1 MSSMLEQ
8 AIVDA
13 QALREAALKN
23 AEQSV
28 IEKYAPEIKAAVE
41 SLLEGKEVI
50 EEQIADEAA
59 AVGGAAQFDIPYA
72 SDPGMGTGEQV
83 EMELEFEFNPEDFKL
98 DLESIKDQAQADP
111 SSAGETTETT
121 ADLAGELGLGGD
133 EVIAEPAT
141 EDAGGLEGLLEES
154 QNDEDQMIAE
164 LLALLEETDEEEVID
179 EALTVD
185 VGAEKHGW
193 ITTDDATRKYDQE
206 LELAK
211 RQSDEYKDSAEQM
224 TGELEGLKNSL
235 ATYQTNQDKLHKVIT
250 DITDKLEE
258 ALISNAR
265 LLYTNKVLSDAS
277 LNERQKSKIVEVIVK
292 AETIKEAK
300 SLYETLKEATVGATK
315 KSPQS
320 LSESVNRRS
329 NLSHVMPRRKQ
340 ETLNENHSFSERMK
354 KLAGL
359 D

>member
-50 EEQIADEAA
+50 EEQIADDAA
-59 AVGGAAQFDIPYA
+59 AIGGNTQFDIPYA
-72 SDPGMGTGEQV
+72 SDPGMGTDDQV

-98 DLESIKDQAQADP
+98 DLENIKDQAQADP
-111 SSAGETTETT
+111 ASAGESTETT
-121 ADLAGELGLGGD
+121 ADLAGELGLG
-133 EVIAEPAT
+133 EEPTTPPAE
-141 EDAGGLEGLLEES
+141 EAGGLEGLLEES
-154 QNDEDQMIAE
+154 QSDEEQMIAE
-164 LLALLEETDEEEVID
+164 LLAILEETEDNEEIID

-185 VGAEKHGW
+185 VGAEKHGHFV
-193 ITTDDATRKYDQE
+193 TDDATRKYDQE

-211 RQSDEYKDSAEQM
+211 RQSDEYKDKADQL
-224 TGELEGLKNSL
+224 TGELEGLRNSL
-235 ATYQTNQDKLHKVIT
+235 ASYQTNQDKLHSAVAEMK
-250 DITDKLEE
+250 DKLEE

-277 LNERQKSKIVEVIVK
+277 LNERQKSKIVEVIAKV
-292 AETIKEAK
+292 ETIKEART
-300 SLYETLKEATVGATK
+300 LYETLKEATVGAAK
-315 KSPQS
+315 RAPQS

-340 ETLNENHSFSERMK
+340 ETLNENNSFSERMK

>member
-1 MSSMLEQ
+1 MLEQ

-41 SLLEGKEVI
+41 SLLEGDNSQEVI
-50 EEQIADEAA
+50 KEEYN
-59 AVGGAAQFDIPYA
+59 IPYA
-72 SDPGMGTGEQV
+72 SDPVDEEQNV
-83 EMELEFEFNPEDFKL
+83 EMAVEYEFNPEDFNL
-98 DLESIKDQAQADP
+98 DLNSLQDTPEQTP
-111 SSAGETTETT
+111 E
-121 ADLAGELGLGGD
+121 
-133 EVIAEPAT
+133 EPAMDTSMETPAPET
-141 EDAGGLEGLLEES
+141 EAPPAADAGGLEDLLSES
-154 QNDEDQMIAE
+154 DLSEDNDLVSEI
-164 LLALLEETDEEEVID
+164 LAILGESDEEEIID
-179 EALTVD
+179 EALTID
-185 VGAEKHGW
+185 VGAEKHGHFV
-193 ITTDDATRKYDQE
+193 TDDATRKYDQE

-211 RQSDEYKDSAEQM
+211 RQSDEYKDSAEQL
-224 TGELEGLKNSL
+224 TGELEGLKVTL
-235 ATYQTNQDKLHKVIT
+235 ANYQTNQDKLHSAVADMK
-250 DITDKLEE
+250 DKLEE

-277 LNERQKSKIVEVIVK
+277 LNERQKSKIVEVIAKV
-292 AETIKEAK
+292 ETIKEART
-300 SLYETLKEATVGATK
+300 LYETLKEATVGATK

>member
-1 MSSMLEQ
+1 MLEQ

-41 SLLEGKEVI
+41 SLLEGNGQVN
-50 EEQIADEAA
+50 EQIAGEATA
-59 AVGGAAQFDIPYA
+59 TGGTAQFDIPYA
-72 SDPGMGTGEQV
+72 SDPGMGTDDQV

-98 DLESIKDQAQADP
+98 DLESIKDQAQTDP

-121 ADLAGELGLGGD
+121 ADLAGELGLGS
-133 EVIAEPAT
+133 EPAPAPAEAT
-141 EDAGGLEGLLEES
+141 GGLEGGLEGLLEES
-154 QNDEDQMIAE
+154 QNDEEQMIAE
-164 LLALLEETDEEEVID
+164 LLALLEGEEEIID

-185 VGAEKHGW
+185 AGAEKHGW

-211 RQSDEYKDSAEQM
+211 RQSDEHKDKADEL

-235 ATYQTNQDKLHKVIT
+235 ATYQTNQDKLHTAVAEMK
-250 DITDKLEE
+250 DALEE
-258 ALISNAR
+258 ALVSNAR

-292 AETIKEAK
+292 AKTIKEAK
-300 SLYETLKEATVGATK
+300 SLYETLKEATVGTAK
-315 KSPQS
+315 AAPQS

-340 ETLNENHSFSERMK
+340 ETLTENHSFSERMK

>member
-1 MSSMLEQ
+1 MSSLLEQ

-41 SLLEGKEVI
+41 SLLEGKETI
-50 EEQIADEAA
+50 NEQIADEAA
-59 AVGGAAQFDIPYA
+59 ATGGTQFDVPYA
-72 SDPGMGTGEQV
+72 SDPGMGSEQQV
-83 EMELEFEFNPEDFKL
+83 EMGLEFEFNPEDFKL
-98 DLESIKDQAQADP
+98 DLDSIKDQAQADP
-111 SSAGETTETT
+111 TSGGEMPETT
-121 ADLAGELGLGGD
+121 ADLAGDLGLG
-133 EVIAEPAT
+133 EEAPAEPAA
-141 EDAGGLEGLLEES
+141 EGGEGLEDLLAESLGEE
-154 QNDEDQMIAE
+154 EKMIAE
-164 LLALLEETDEEEVID
+164 LLAMLEDEEPALE

-193 ITTDDATRKYDQE
+193 VTTDDATRKYDQE

-211 RQSDEYKDSAEQM
+211 RQSDEYKDKADQLS
-224 TGELEGLKNSL
+224 GELEGLKNSL
-235 ATYQTNQDKLHKVIT
+235 ATYQTNQDKLHGAIADMK
-250 DITDKLEE
+250 DKLEE

-277 LNERQKSKIVEVIVK
+277 LNERQKSKLVEVIAK

-300 SLYETLKEATVGATK
+300 SMYETLKEATVGASK
-315 KSPQS
+315 KAPQS

-340 ETLNENHSFSERMK
+340 ETLNENHSFTERMK

>member
-1 MSSMLEQ
+1 MSSLLEQ

-41 SLLEGKEVI
+41 SLLEGDNKQEVI
-50 EEQIADEAA
+50 KEEY
-59 AVGGAAQFDIPYA
+59 DIPYA
-72 SDPGMGTGEQV
+72 SDPVDEAQNV
-83 EMELEFEFNPEDFKL
+83 EMVVEYEFNPEDFNL
-98 DLESIKDQAQADP
+98 DLNSLQDAPEEGAEEPVMDMGMEAPVAPEEAAPVAD
-111 SSAGETTETT
+111 E
-121 ADLAGELGLGGD
+121 
-133 EVIAEPAT
+133 
-141 EDAGGLEGLLEES
+141 GGLE
-154 QNDEDQMIAE
+154 D
-164 LLALLEETDEEEVID
+164 LLAESDLADDNDLVNEILAILAESDEDEEEEEVV
-179 EALTVD
+179 EEGLTVD

-211 RQSDEYKDSAEQM
+211 RQSDEYKDKADQLS
-224 TGELEGLKNSL
+224 GELEGLKNSL
-235 ATYQTNQDKLHKVIT
+235 ATYQTNQDKLHGAIADMK
-250 DITDKLEE
+250 DKLEE

-277 LNERQKSKIVEVIVK
+277 LNERQKSKLVEVIAK

-300 SLYETLKEATVGATK
+300 SMYETLKEATVGATK
-315 KSPQS
+315 KAPQS

>member
-1 MSSMLEQ
+1 MSSLLEQ

-41 SLLEGKEVI
+41 SLLEGKETLK
-50 EEQIADEAA
+50 EEIAGEAA
-59 AVGGAAQFDIPYA
+59 SAGGQFDIPYA
-72 SDPGMGTGEQV
+72 SDPAMAGDQEV
-83 EMELEFEFNPEDFKL
+83 EMEFEFEFNPEDFKL
-98 DLESIKDQAQADP
+98 DLEDIKDQMEIDP
-111 SSAGETTETT
+111 TSSGEQPETTEQV
-121 ADLAGELGLGGD
+121 ADDLGLGG
-133 EVIAEPAT
+133 EEAPPAE
-141 EDAGGLEGLLEES
+141 GLEGLLEEA
-154 QNDEDQMIAE
+154 QTEEEMIAE
-164 LLALLEETDEEEVID
+164 LLSMLDEEEVID

-185 VGAEKHGW
+185 VGAEKHGHFV
-193 ITTDDATRKYDQE
+193 TDDATRKYDME

-211 RQSDEYKDSAEQM
+211 RQSDEYKEKSDKL
-224 TGELEGLKNSL
+224 TGELETLKATL
-235 ATYQTNQDKLHKVIT
+235 ATYQTNQDKLHGAIT
-250 DITDKLEE
+250 DMKDKLEE

-265 LLYTNKVLSDAS
+265 LIYTNKVLSDAS
-277 LNERQKSKIVEVIVK
+277 LNERQKSKLVEVIAK

-300 SLYETLKEATVGATK
+300 SLYQTLKEATTGASK

-340 ETLNENHSFSERMK
+340 ETLSENHSFSERMK

>member
-28 IEKYAPEIKAAVE
+28 VEKYAPEIKAAVE
-41 SLLEGKEVI
+41 SLLEGDAKQKVIKE
-50 EEQIADEAA
+50 EFE
-59 AVGGAAQFDIPYA
+59 IPYA
-72 SDPGMGTGEQV
+72 ADPVDKEQEVKMVV
-83 EMELEFEFNPEDFKL
+83 EYEFNPEDFKL
-98 DLESIKDQAQADP
+98 DLDSLQNAPEQ
-111 SSAGETTETT
+111 SAEEPAMDMSMETPALPEEAAPVEPT
-121 ADLAGELGLGGD
+121 AD
-133 EVIAEPAT
+133 
-141 EDAGGLEGLLEES
+141 LEGLLAESDLADDNDLVNEILAILGESDEE
-154 QNDEDQMIAE
+154 E
-164 LLALLEETDEEEVID
+164 EEEVID

-211 RQSDEYKDSAEQM
+211 RQSDEYKDKADEL

-235 ATYQTNQDKLHKVIT
+235 ATYQTNQDKLHTAVAEMK
-250 DITDKLEE
+250 DALEE
-258 ALISNAR
+258 ALVSNAR

-292 AETIKEAK
+292 AKTIKEAK
-300 SLYETLKEATVGATK
+300 SLYETLKEATVGTAK
-315 KSPQS
+315 AAPQS

-340 ETLNENHSFSERMK
+340 ETLTENHSFSERMK

>member
-41 SLLEGKEVI
+41 SLLEGDNKQEVI
-50 EEQIADEAA
+50 KEEY
-59 AVGGAAQFDIPYA
+59 DIPYA
-72 SDPGMGTGEQV
+72 SDPVDEAQNV
-83 EMELEFEFNPEDFKL
+83 EMVVEYEFNPEDFSL
-98 DLESIKDQAQADP
+98 DL
-111 SSAGETTETT
+111 SSLQDAPEQTPE
-121 ADLAGELGLGGD
+121 
-133 EVIAEPAT
+133 EPAMDMGMET
-141 EDAGGLEGLLEES
+141 PAPPEEAAPAEDAGGLE
-154 QNDEDQMIAE
+154 D
-164 LLALLEETDEEEVID
+164 LLAEGELADDNDLVSEILAILGESDEEEEEAID
-179 EALTVD
+179 EGLTVD

-224 TGELEGLKNSL
+224 TGELEGLKVTL
-235 ATYQTNQDKLHKVIT
+235 ANYQTNQDKLHKVIT

-265 LLYTNKVLSDAS
+265 LLYTNKVLNDAS
-277 LNERQKSKIVEVIVK
+277 LNERQKSKLVEVIAK

-300 SLYETLKEATVGATK
+300 SMYETLKEATVGATK
-315 KSPQS
+315 KAPQS

-340 ETLNENHSFSERMK
+340 ETLNENHSFTERMK

>member
-50 EEQIADEAA
+50 EEQIADDAA
-59 AVGGAAQFDIPYA
+59 AIGGNTQFDIPYA
-72 SDPGMGTGEQV
+72 SDPGMGTDDQV

-98 DLESIKDQAQADP
+98 DLENIKDQAQADP
-111 SSAGETTETT
+111 ASAGESTETT
-121 ADLAGELGLGGD
+121 ADLAGELGLG
-133 EVIAEPAT
+133 EELTTPPAE
-141 EDAGGLEGLLEES
+141 EAGGLEGLLEES
-154 QNDEDQMIAE
+154 QSDEEQMIAE
-164 LLALLEETDEEEVID
+164 LLAILEETEDNEEIID
-179 EALTVD
+179 EALTID
-185 VGAEKHGW
+185 VGAEKHGHFV
-193 ITTDDATRKYDQE
+193 TDDATRKYDQE

-211 RQSDEYKDSAEQM
+211 RQSDEYKDKADQL
-224 TGELEGLKNSL
+224 TGELEGLRNSL
-235 ATYQTNQDKLHKVIT
+235 ASYQTNQDKLHSAVAEMK
-250 DITDKLEE
+250 DKLEE

-277 LNERQKSKIVEVIVK
+277 LNERQKSKIVEVIAKV
-292 AETIKEAK
+292 ETIKEART
-300 SLYETLKEATVGATK
+300 LYETLKEATVGATK

-340 ETLNENHSFSERMK
+340 ETLNENNSFSERMK

>member
-41 SLLEGKEVI
+41 SLLEGKETLN
-50 EEQIADEAA
+50 EEIADQAA
-59 AVGGAAQFDIPYA
+59 ASGGQFDIPYA
-72 SDPGMGTGEQV
+72 SDPAITGQQEV
-83 EMELEFEFNPEDFKL
+83 EMEFEFEFNPEDFKL
-98 DLESIKDQAQADP
+98 DLEDIKDQVEADP
-111 SSAGETTETT
+111 TSSGEQPETTEQV
-121 ADLAGELGLGGD
+121 AGDLGLGGD
-133 EVIAEPAT
+133 EAPAAEPA
-141 EDAGGLEGLLEES
+141 AGGLEGLLEE
-154 QNDEDQMIAE
+154 EAKAEEEMIAE
-164 LLALLEETDEEEVID
+164 LLAMLEEDEEEVID

-185 VGAEKHGW
+185 VGAEKHGHFV
-193 ITTDDATRKYDQE
+193 TDDATRKYDME

-211 RQSDEYKDSAEQM
+211 RQSDEHKEKADKLS
-224 TGELEGLKNSL
+224 GELETLKTTL
-235 ATYQTNQDKLHKVIT
+235 ATYQSNQDKLHSAIT
-250 DITDKLEE
+250 DMKDKLEE
-258 ALISNAR
+258 ALVRNAR
-265 LLYTNKVLSDAS
+265 LIYTNKVLSDAS
-277 LNERQKSKIVEVIVK
+277 LNERQKTKIVEVIAK

-300 SLYETLKEATVGATK
+300 SLYETLKEATTGATK
-315 KSPQS
+315 KSPKS

-340 ETLNENHSFSERMK
+340 ETLNENHSFSDRMK
-354 KLAGL
+354 KLAGI

>member
-1 MSSMLEQ
+1 MLEQ

-41 SLLEGKEVI
+41 SLLEGDNKQEVI
-50 EEQIADEAA
+50 KEEYN
-59 AVGGAAQFDIPYA
+59 IPYA
-72 SDPGMGTGEQV
+72 SDPVDEEQNV
-83 EMELEFEFNPEDFKL
+83 EMVVEYEFNPEDFSL
-98 DLESIKDQAQADP
+98 DLNSLQEAPEQAPEESAMDIGIDTP
-111 SSAGETTETT
+111 
-121 ADLAGELGLGGD
+121 
-133 EVIAEPAT
+133 VAT
-141 EDAGGLEGLLEES
+141 EEAPPAADAGGLEDLLSES
-154 QNDEDQMIAE
+154 DLSEDNDLVSEI
-164 LLALLEETDEEEVID
+164 LAILGESDEEEVID
-179 EALTVD
+179 EGLTVD

-193 ITTDDATRKYDQE
+193 VTTDDATRKYDQE

-211 RQSDEYKDSAEQM
+211 RQSDEYKNNAEQL
-224 TGELEGLKNSL
+224 TGELEGLKVTL
-235 ATYQTNQDKLHKVIT
+235 ANYQTNQDKLHSAVADMK
-250 DITDKLEE
+250 DKLEE

-277 LNERQKSKIVEVIVK
+277 LNERQKSKLVEVIAK

-340 ETLNENHSFSERMK
+340 ETLNENNSFSERMK

>member
-1 MSSMLEQ
+1 MSSMLDQ

-23 AEQSV
+23 AEHSV

-41 SLLEGKEVI
+41 SLLEGDTKQEVI
-50 EEQIADEAA
+50 KEEY
-59 AVGGAAQFDIPYA
+59 DIPYA
-72 SDPGMGTGEQV
+72 SDPVNIEEDIEMSV
-83 EMELEFEFNPEDFKL
+83 EYEFNPEDFSL
-98 DLESIKDQAQADP
+98 DLDSFEGKNDAPAEEAAAAPVPDAP
-111 SSAGETTETT
+111 
-121 ADLAGELGLGGD
+121 
-133 EVIAEPAT
+133 AEPAAEPAGEPAADT
-141 EDAGGLEGLLEES
+141 GGLE
-154 QNDEDQMIAE
+154 D
-164 LLALLEETDEEEVID
+164 LLAESEFTDDDDLVNEILAIFGESEEEEVID
-179 EALTVD
+179 EGLTVD
-185 VGAEKHGW
+185 VGEEKHGHFV
-193 ITTDDATRKYDQE
+193 TDDATRKYDME

-211 RQSDEYKDSAEQM
+211 RQSDEYKEKSDKL
-224 TGELEGLKNSL
+224 TGELETLKATL
-235 ATYQTNQDKLHKVIT
+235 ATYQSNQDKLHGAIT
-250 DITDKLEE
+250 DMKDKLEE
-258 ALISNAR
+258 ALVRNAR

-277 LNERQKSKIVEVIVK
+277 LNERQKTKIVEVIAK
-292 AETIKEAK
+292 AETIKEAR
-300 SLYETLKEATVGATK
+300 SLYQTLKEATTGATK

>member
-1 MSSMLEQ
+1 MSSLLEQ

-50 EEQIADEAA
+50 NEQIADEAA
-59 AVGGAAQFDIPYA
+59 ATGGSSQFDIPYA
-72 SDPGMGTGEQV
+72 SDPGMAGEDRV
-83 EMELEFEFNPEDFKL
+83 EMGLEFEFNPEDFKL
-98 DLESIKDQAQADP
+98 DLDNIKDQAQADP
-111 SSAGETTETT
+111 TSGGEMPETTEQ
-121 ADLAGELGLGGD
+121 LAGDLGLGED
-133 EVIAEPAT
+133 LPAEPAA
-141 EDAGGLEGLLEES
+141 EGGGGLEDLLAES
-154 QNDEDQMIAE
+154 QVEEEQMIAE
-164 LLALLEETDEEEVID
+164 LLAMLESEEEGLE

-193 ITTDDATRKYDQE
+193 VTTDDATRKYDQE

-211 RQSDEYKDSAEQM
+211 RQSDEYKEKADQL

-235 ATYQTNQDKLHKVIT
+235 ATYQTNQDKLHGAIT
-250 DITDKLEE
+250 DMKDKLEE

-277 LNERQKSKIVEVIVK
+277 LNERQKSKLVEVIAK

-329 NLSHVMPRRKQ
+329 NLSHVMPRRKR

>member
-1 MSSMLEQ
+1 MSSLLEQ

-41 SLLEGKEVI
+41 SLLEGKDVLN
-50 EEQIADEAA
+50 EQIADEAA
-59 AVGGAAQFDIPYA
+59 ATGGSGQFDIPYA
-72 SDPGMGTGEQV
+72 SDPGMGNEQQV
-83 EMELEFEFNPEDFKL
+83 EMGLEFEFDPEDFKL
-98 DLESIKDQAQADP
+98 DLNSIKDQAQADP
-111 SSAGETTETT
+111 TSAGESTETT
-121 ADLAGELGLGGD
+121 ADLAGDLGLG
-133 EVIAEPAT
+133 EEPA
-141 EDAGGLEGLLEES
+141 EEPAGDDAGLEGLLEEV
-154 QNDEDQMIAE
+154 QNEEQMIAE
-164 LLALLEETDEEEVID
+164 LLAMLEEQEEPALE

-185 VGAEKHGW
+185 VGAEKHGHFV
-193 ITTDDATRKYDQE
+193 TDDATRKYDME

-211 RQSDEYKDSAEQM
+211 RQSDEYKDKVGEL
-224 TGELEGLKNSL
+224 TGELDSLKATL
-235 ATYQTNQDKLHKVIT
+235 ATYQTNQDKLHGAIT
-250 DITDKLEE
+250 DMKDKLEE
-258 ALISNAR
+258 ALVRNAR

-277 LNERQKSKIVEVIVK
+277 LNERQKTKLVEVIAK

-340 ETLNENHSFSERMK
+340 ETLNENHSFSDRMK
-354 KLAGL
+354 KLAGI